1 MRIIVIGCGR
11 MGSTLARKLS
21 LQGDTVTVVAR
32 DKANLERLG
41 THFNGQT
48 IAGIEFDQNVL
59 KQAGIQR
66 CDALAAVSASDEVN
80 VVAARMASQIFR
92 VPKVVARV
100 YDPRKAEIYQRLG
113 LQTIDPT
120 TWGVQQVADLL
131 AYSALDT
138 VVSLGTGNVD
148 IVDTV
153 APQILVGRTVKD
165 LDVPGEINVVA
176 ISRGGATFLPTLGTT
191 FQSGDN
197 IHLAVSGAGAQRLR
211 TMLGIA

>member
-21 LQGDTVTVVAR
+21 LQGDAVTVVAR
-32 DKANLERLG
+32 DKADFERLG

-48 IAGIEFDQNVL
+48 IVGIEFDQDIL

-66 CDALAAVSASDEVN
+66 CDALAAVTASDEIN
-80 VVAARMASQIFR
+80 VVAARLAGQIFR
-92 VPKVVARV
+92 VPKVIARV

-120 TWGVQQVADLL
+120 TWGVRQVADLL
-131 AYSALDT
+131 AYSTLDT
-138 VVSLGTGNVD
+138 VISLGTGKVD
-148 IVDTV
+148 IVDAE
-153 APQILVGRTVKD
+153 APQILIGRTVKE

-176 ISRGGATFLPTLGTT
+176 ISRGGNTFLPTLGAT
-191 FQSGDN
+191 FQSGDT
-197 IHLAVSGAGAQRLR
+197 IHLAVSGAGARRLR
-211 TMLGIA
+211 SMLGIA